1 MFQGFLL
8 PRGVQDGIDFRSI
21 FGSILGAILDRFWE
35 GLRRPSWPQESH
47 KTAQNAAK
55 TPQDAPRWLQDAPRQ
70 PQGVP
75 RWPQDAPKTPKR
87 IQDAPRRGQD
97 GRRQRQDGPPWPQDG
112 SRWLKMVQDG
122 QRWPPHGLKM
132 AARLQMDMDVC
143 RFAARRPPTDASRCG
158 SLCRPPPAR
167 RCIEMWVAVPPAAA
181 RDA

>member
-1 MFQGFLL
+1 MSQGGFRKVAERESIEKTKENQCFLL
-8 PRGVQDGIDFRSI
+8 CRWVGF
-21 FGSILGAILDRFWE
+21 
-35 GLRRPSWPQESH
+35 RRPRR
-47 KTAQNAAK
+47 
-55 TPQDAPRWLQDAPRQ
+55 PQDAPRWPQDAPRQ

-167 RCIEMWVAVPPAAA
+167 RCIEMWVAVPPAARPQMH
-181 RDA
+181 RDTPRCVTRVSC